1 MIYLDHNATSPVDL
15 RVLEAMQPYMTSFYG
30 NPSSLYRLGR
40 VVRSAI
46 ETARCQVAALVGA
59 EPSEVIFTSGGT
71 EANNL
76 AIKGL
81 LASPTVKKI
90 FISKTEHPSVL
101 EAALSLNDLLAI
113 EYLAVDSQGLV
124 DFEVAPSRFGAGLNF
139 VSVMMA
145 NNETGVIQ
153 PVARIAEYFKA
164 IHSSIILHTD
174 AVQALGKIPVDIA
187 TLNVDMLSLSSHKIY
202 GPKGVGALVAR
213 NPASL
218 MPLLF
223 GGAQEHGVRAGT
235 ENVPAIIG
243 FGKAAELAQQFL
255 MTRSESLKQL
265 RDYLEGQLRSQI
277 PGVMLFSE
285 RVKRLP
291 NTVQF
296 AIPKTDGEMMLMQLD
311 KKGCA
316 VSSGSA
322 CASGGEASHVLM
334 AMGVNEPLAKSAVRV
349 SLGEMNTKDE
359 IDQFIV
365 LLKSIVNHS

>member
-1 MIYLDHNATSPVDL
+1 MIYLDHNATSPVDQ
-15 RVLEAMQPYMTSFYG
+15 RVLEAMQPYMTSIYG

-40 VVRSAI
+40 VARSAL
-46 ETARCQVAALVGA
+46 ETARCQIAALVGA

-81 LASPTVKKI
+81 FVNSQVKKF
-90 FISKTEHPSVL
+90 FIPKTEHPSVL
-101 EAALSLNDLLAI
+101 AAALSLKDPLAI
-113 EYLAVDSQGLV
+113 EYLDVDSQGLV
-124 DFEVAPSRFGAGLNF
+124 DFEIAPSRLGAGLNF

-153 PVARIAEYFKA
+153 PIAKLSEYFKA
-164 IHSSIILHTD
+164 IHSAIILHTD

-187 TLNVDMLSLSSHKIY
+187 TLNVDMISLSSHKIY

-213 NPASL
+213 NPEPL
-218 MPLLF
+218 TPLLF
-223 GGAQEHGVRAGT
+223 GGSQEHGVRAGT

-243 FGKAAELAQQFL
+243 FGKAAEIAQQSL

-285 RVKRLP
+285 QVKRLP

-311 KKGCA
+311 KKACA

-322 CASGGEASHVLM
+322 CANGGQASHVLM
-334 AMGVNEPLAKSAVRV
+334 AMGVNEALAKSAVRV

-359 IDQFIV
+359 IDQFII
-365 LLKSIVNHS
+365 LLKSIVNHA

>member
-1 MIYLDHNATSPVDL
+1 L
-15 RVLEAMQPYMTSFYG
+15 
-30 NPSSLYRLGR
+30 
-40 VVRSAI
+40 
-46 ETARCQVAALVGA
+46 
-59 EPSEVIFTSGGT
+59 
-71 EANNL
+71 
-76 AIKGL
+76 
-81 LASPTVKKI
+81 
-90 FISKTEHPSVL
+90 
-101 EAALSLNDLLAI
+101 
-113 EYLAVDSQGLV
+113 
-124 DFEVAPSRFGAGLNF
+124 GAGLNF

-153 PVARIAEYFKA
+153 PIAKLSEYFKA
-164 IHSSIILHTD
+164 IHSAIILHTD

-187 TLNVDMLSLSSHKIY
+187 TLNVDMISLSSHKIY

-213 NPASL
+213 NPELLA
-218 MPLLF
+218 PLLF
-223 GGAQEHGVRAGT
+223 GGSQEHGVRAGT

-243 FGKAAELAQQFL
+243 FGKAAEIAQQSL

-285 RVKRLP
+285 QVKRLP

-322 CASGGEASHVLM
+322 CANGGQASHVLM
-334 AMGVNEPLAKSAVRV
+334 AMGVNEALAKSAVRV

-359 IDQFIV
+359 IDQFII
-365 LLKSIVNHS
+365 LLKSIVNHA